1 MKIKDGKHEE
11 IIKKNYEATRDLK
24 LKGLQVE
31 KYIVSRSYRGNTF
44 DLIDMLGLDTY
55 LFFTNYSTL
64 IDTDLR
70 NQELMMR
77 QREQSTK
84 MMVKFIEGGEQK
96 FYMPPIF
103 DVCTIKEMKMDA
115 QNKTQLPCDYS

>member
-55 LFFTNYSTL
+55 LFFTNYSPL

-115 QNKTQLPCDYS
+115 QN